1 MKGPQ
6 TLFTLLLPLWA
17 SAQLVV
23 EAPTLETQVTAQN
36 ITLTSQ
42 LSEALA
48 QSATL
53 VDTYNTV
60 KEGVEIYQKV
70 SSAVRTLKSIKAVIE
85 KEFEL
90 IESASKTADEI
101 AQLDLSDKT
110 FDKALDVVSEIIEA
124 NNRNMELVETLLS
137 DGKINANDGERI
149 IILQTIEER
158 TGKNIAALRT
168 LYSRCKGSHDRRKL
182 YNKIR
187 GTN

>member
-1 MKGPQ
+1 MKR
-6 TLFTLLLPLWA
+6 LKIWIALLSPFLGG
-17 SAQLVV
+17 AQLVV

-70 SSAVRTLKSIKAVIE
+70 SSAVRSLKSIKAVIE
-85 KEFEL
+85 TEFEL
-90 IESASKTADEI
+90 IKLGSKTASDI
-101 AQLDLSDKT
+101 SQLDLSDKT
-110 FDKALDVVSEIIEA
+110 FDRALKVVSEIIEA
-124 NNRNMELVETLLS
+124 NNQNMESVETLLS

-149 IILQTIEER
+149 LILQTIEER
-158 TGKNIAALRT
+158 TEKNIAALHT
-168 LYSRCKGSHDRRKL
+168 LYSRCKGSNDRRKL
-182 YNKIR
+182 YKKIR
-187 GTN
+187 GTP